1 MNRPDDRLPASKPTA
16 DDRWDDDEIPRH
28 PPVVPKDGETPLE
41 SLGDAIADVV
51 TGGEASQ
58 ATVEQAKEVD
68 APKPGEPAPRR

>member
-1 MNRPDDRLPASKPTA
+1 MKRPADRPPTTPAATP

-28 PPVVPKDGETPLE
+28 PPVAPNDDDSAVE

-58 ATVEQAKEVD
+58 DRVDEQQ
-68 APKPGEPAPRR
+68 APAEPGKPAQRR